1 MTSNFSPFP
10 RFRFLLRSILPIFQW
25 LPTYQKEWL
34 SLDFVA
40 GFTLAAYAIP
50 VALAYSALAGL
61 PSQVGLYCYMLG
73 AIAYAF
79 LGTSQQLAIGP
90 TSAIS
95 ILVGVSLASLV
106 PDDPARYLAMASLT
120 AILVAGVCLLAW
132 IFRVSQVVNFISEP
146 ILTGFKAGAALQI
159 ASTQLPKLFGVKGGG
174 NNFFTRLWDL
184 LHHVGEIHW
193 PTFSVGAIALILLLA
208 GDRFLPKQPNSLIV
222 VIVAIV
228 LMTLTH
234 LPEQGVKV
242 VGEIPQGFPIFGL
255 PEWTLNDLN
264 NLLPLALGCFL
275 LSYIEGISTARSFA
289 IKNGYS
295 INADQELLAI
305 GAANLAA
312 GLGQGFPIAGGLSQS
327 AINEKAG
334 AKTPLAIFLA
344 ACMIALVLLF
354 FTGLFRN
361 LPDAILAAIVLV
373 AVKGLINIPELKH
386 LQKVSRLE
394 FQIALLALVGVLLFG
409 VLKGILLAT
418 ITSALFLI
426 RVVAHPSTSILGR
439 VEGTDQFSDVERHPE
454 NQTIPGILIYRVN
467 GPILYFNT
475 ENIQQDLFQHLR
487 QQENPVHC
495 LIFDLSPSSA
505 IDTPG
510 ARWFDNL
517 YQQLT
522 AQNITLRLVN
532 YSGRI
537 RDRLRAEGLE
547 SKVGSFDRTSTIPSI
562 LAEFIPEN
570 S

>member
-1 MTSNFSPFP
+1 
-10 RFRFLLRSILPIFQW
+10 
-25 LPTYQKEWL
+25 
-34 SLDFVA
+34 
-40 GFTLAAYAIP
+40 
-50 VALAYSALAGL
+50 
-61 PSQVGLYCYMLG
+61 
-73 AIAYAF
+73 
-79 LGTSQQLAIGP
+79 
-90 TSAIS
+90 
-95 ILVGVSLASLV
+95 
-106 PDDPARYLAMASLT
+106 
-120 AILVAGVCLLAW
+120 
-132 IFRVSQVVNFISEP
+132 
-146 ILTGFKAGAALQI
+146 
-159 ASTQLPKLFGVKGGG
+159 
-174 NNFFTRLWDL
+174 
-184 LHHVGEIHW
+184 
-193 PTFSVGAIALILLLA
+193 
-208 GDRFLPKQPNSLIV
+208 
-222 VIVAIV
+222 
-228 LMTLTH
+228 MTLTH

-418 ITSALFLI
+418 ITSVLFLI
-426 RVVAHPSTSILGR
+426 RVVARPTTSILGR
-439 VEGTDQFSDVERHPE
+439 VNGTDQFSDVERHPE

-475 ENIQQDLFQHLR
+475 ENVQQDLFQHLR
-487 QQENPVHC
+487 QQEEPVRC
-495 LIFDLSPSSA
+495 VIFDLSPA
-505 IDTPG
+505 PTMDTPG
-510 ARWFDNL
+510 ARWFDSL
-517 YQQLT
+517 YQQLA
-522 AQNITLRLVN
+522 AQNIALRLVN
-532 YSGRI
+532 YSGRV
-537 RDRLRAEGLE
+537 RDRLQAEGLE
-547 SKVGSFDRTSTIPSI
+547 SKVGSFDRTSTIPLI
-562 LAEFIPEN
+562 VAEFMPEN

>member
-1 MTSNFSPFP
+1 
-10 RFRFLLRSILPIFQW
+10 
-25 LPTYQKEWL
+25 
-34 SLDFVA
+34 
-40 GFTLAAYAIP
+40 
-50 VALAYSALAGL
+50 
-61 PSQVGLYCYMLG
+61 
-73 AIAYAF
+73 
-79 LGTSQQLAIGP
+79 
-90 TSAIS
+90 
-95 ILVGVSLASLV
+95 
-106 PDDPARYLAMASLT
+106 
-120 AILVAGVCLLAW
+120 
-132 IFRVSQVVNFISEP
+132 
-146 ILTGFKAGAALQI
+146 
-159 ASTQLPKLFGVKGGG
+159 
-174 NNFFTRLWDL
+174 
-184 LHHVGEIHW
+184 LHHFSEIHW
-193 PTFSVGAIALILLLA
+193 PTFCVGAIALIVLLV
-208 GDRFLPKQPNSLIV
+208 GDRLLPKQPNSLIV
-222 VIVAIV
+222 VIVSIV
-228 LMTLTH
+228 LMTLNH

-255 PEWTLNDLN
+255 PEWTFNDLN

-327 AINEKAG
+327 AVNEKAG
-334 AKTPLAIFLA
+334 AKTPLAIA
-344 ACMIALVLLF
+344 VTACIIGLVLLF

-418 ITSALFLI
+418 ITSVLFLI
-426 RVVAHPSTSILGR
+426 RVVAHPTTSILGR
-439 VEGTDQFSDVERHPE
+439 VDGTDQFSDVERHPE

-467 GPILYFNT
+467 GSILYFNT
-475 ENIQQDLFQHLR
+475 ENIQQDLFQRLL
-487 QQENPVHC
+487 QQETPVHC

-510 ARWFDNL
+510 ARWFDSL

-522 AQNITLRLVN
+522 NQNIALRLVN

-562 LAEFIPEN
+562 VAEFMPEN